1 MTKALKSANLQQL
14 TMMMMPDSH
23 GLKKLLSLPVP
34 SSFPHLLLRRGWQEC
49 SLALREDFRAEQN
62 RTEASQSFNL
72 CQVHAFRIP
81 LLFSN
86 FSASDRQREE
96 PKRQTPKEKRNST
109 SKGRSGRVGGR
120 RVE

>member
-49 SLALREDFRAEQN
+49 SLALREDFYSPAKDFKKHRY
-62 RTEASQSFNL
+62 
-72 CQVHAFRIP
+72 
-81 LLFSN
+81 
-86 FSASDRQREE
+86 
-96 PKRQTPKEKRNST
+96 
-109 SKGRSGRVGGR
+109 
-120 RVE
+120 